1 MPQLWHGGTDLNY
14 SSPMASLVLTD
25 SSQLTALKSYQT
37 NLCIPTPNHMICK
50 NMCLSAV
57 TSDSQNVVLVSAV
70 ACALAKPGLVGSPL
84 GYNGLA
90 YGALGGYGAYGHGL
104 GLGGIA
110 PYGAG
115 PLAYSGLA
123 SPIAYSGLA
132 SPVAYSGLAS
142 PVAYSGLAAPVAYAA
157 TAPAVAVGV
166 RTQYHAQDELGQA
179 SYGHAEPFQT
189 HNAVQDAHGN
199 KIGSYSYVA
208 PDGQVIKTDYVAD
221 GAGYRVASNALP
233 VGPSVLP
240 APVHDTP
247 EVVAARAAHLA
258 EVAAV
263 HSRSKRGVALGHLPA
278 STGPLAVAAPLAV
291 SPYSSVIAG
300 PVVSP
305 YSAISAYG
313 VPALS
318 PYSSI
323 NAYGVPA
330 LSPYSSIN
338 AYGVPA
344 ISAYAAP
351 AVRAATLTTVVNNSV
366 VNNPGHAVSY
376 RVD

>member
-1 MPQLWHGGTDLNY
+1 MSG
-14 SSPMASLVLTD
+14 
-25 SSQLTALKSYQT
+25 KR
-37 NLCIPTPNHMICK
+37 K
-50 NMCLSAV
+50 
-57 TSDSQNVVLVSAV
+57 VVLVSAV

-123 SPIAYSGLA
+123 SP
-132 SPVAYSGLAS
+132 VAYSGLA
-142 PVAYSGLAAPVAYAA
+142 GHVAYAA
-157 TAPAVAVGV
+157 AAPAVAVGV

-189 HNAVQDAHGN
+189 HNAVQDAFGN

-233 VGPSVLP
+233 VGPSVVP

-263 HSRSKRGVALGHLPA
+263 HSRSKRGIALGHLPA

-291 SPYSSVIAG
+291 APAISSYSSVVAG

-305 YSAISAYG
+305 YSTVSAYG

-344 ISAYAAP
+344 ISAYGVP
-351 AVRAATLTTVVNNSV
+351 AVRAATLTTVVNN
-366 VNNPGHAVSY
+366 PGHAVSY

>member
-1 MPQLWHGGTDLNY
+1 MKFL
-14 SSPMASLVLTD
+14 
-25 SSQLTALKSYQT
+25 
-37 NLCIPTPNHMICK
+37 
-50 NMCLSAV
+50 
-57 TSDSQNVVLVSAV
+57 VVLVSAV

-110 PYGAG
+110 PYGAS

-123 SPIAYSGLA
+123 SH
-132 SPVAYSGLAS
+132 VAYSGLAS
-142 PVAYSGLAAPVAYAA
+142 PVAYSSLASPVAYAA
-157 TAPAVAVGV
+157 AAPAVAVGV

-189 HNAVQDAHGN
+189 HNAVQDAFGN

-233 VGPSVLP
+233 VGPSVVP
-240 APVHDTP
+240 APVQDTP

-263 HSRSKRGVALGHLPA
+263 HSRSKRGIALGHLPA
-278 STGPLAVAAPLAV
+278 STGPLAVATPLAVAPAISSYSSVVASPIV
-291 SPYSSVIAG
+291 SPYS
-300 PVVSP
+300 
-305 YSAISAYG
+305 YSAVSAYG
-313 VPALS
+313 VPA
-318 PYSSI
+318 I
-323 NAYGVPA
+323 
-330 LSPYSSIN
+330 SPYSSIN

-344 ISAYAAP
+344 ISAYGVPAISSYAAP
-351 AVRAATLTTVVNNSV
+351 AVRAATLTTVVNN
-366 VNNPGHAVSY
+366 PGHAVSY

>member
-1 MPQLWHGGTDLNY
+1 MRTL
-14 SSPMASLVLTD
+14 
-25 SSQLTALKSYQT
+25 
-37 NLCIPTPNHMICK
+37 
-50 NMCLSAV
+50 
-57 TSDSQNVVLVSAV
+57 VVLCCAV
-70 ACALAKPGLVGSPL
+70 ACAVAKPGIGAPLAYSGLGPL
-84 GYNGLA
+84 GY
-90 YGALGGYGAYGHGL
+90 

-123 SPIAYSGLA
+123 SP
-132 SPVAYSGLAS
+132 VAYSGLA
-142 PVAYSGLAAPVAYAA
+142 GHVAYAA
-157 TAPAVAVGV
+157 AAPAVAVGV

-189 HNAVQDAHGN
+189 HNAVQDASGN

-233 VGPSVLP
+233 VGPSVVPL
-240 APVHDTP
+240 PVHDTP

-263 HSRSKRGVALGHLPA
+263 HSRSKRGIALGHLPA

-291 SPYSSVIAG
+291 APAISSYSSVVAG

-305 YSAISAYG
+305 YSTVSAYG

-318 PYSSI
+318 P
-323 NAYGVPA
+323 
-330 LSPYSSIN
+330 IN

-344 ISAYAAP
+344 ISAFGVP
-351 AVRAATLTTVVNNSV
+351 AVRAATLTTVVNN
-366 VNNPGHAVSY
+366 PGHAVSY

>member
-1 MPQLWHGGTDLNY
+1 MLRERERERERGVRGGQHPEDGAEDK
-14 SSPMASLVLTD
+14 SGVLVKLPT
-25 SSQLTALKSYQT
+25 LEGAT
-37 NLCIPTPNHMICK
+37 NLATPMTMPYPVLGQGHLVHS
-50 NMCLSAV
+50 CLARKPV
-57 TSDSQNVVLVSAV
+57 FPPHPARHTVVLVSAV

-104 GLGGIA
+104 GLGLGGIA

-132 SPVAYSGLAS
+132 SPVAYSGLS
-142 PVAYSGLAAPVAYAA
+142 APVAYAA
-157 TAPAVAVGV
+157 AAPAVAVGV

-263 HSRSKRGVALGHLPA
+263 HSRSKRGIALGHLPA

-291 SPYSSVIAG
+291 VPAISSYSSVVAG
-300 PVVSP
+300 PVV
-305 YSAISAYG
+305 
-313 VPALS
+313 S

-330 LSPYSSIN
+330 LSHY
-338 AYGVPA
+338 
-344 ISAYAAP
+344 SAYAAP
-351 AVRAATLTTVVNNSV
+351 AVRAATLTTVVNN
-366 VNNPGHAVSY
+366 PGHAVSY

>member
-1 MPQLWHGGTDLNY
+1 MTKQSCRATPEGNQSCLGSRIVPVTK
-14 SSPMASLVLTD
+14 VLG
-25 SSQLTALKSYQT
+25 S
-37 NLCIPTPNHMICK
+37 NLDKWACVLRITRR
-50 NMCLSAV
+50 
-57 TSDSQNVVLVSAV
+57 VVLCCAV
-70 ACALAKPGLVGSPL
+70 ACAVAKPGIGAPLAYSGLGPL
-84 GYNGLA
+84 GY
-90 YGALGGYGAYGHGL
+90 

-110 PYGAG
+110 PYSAG

-123 SPIAYSGLA
+123 SH
-132 SPVAYSGLAS
+132 VAYSGLAS

-157 TAPAVAVGV
+157 AAPAVA
-166 RTQYHAQDELGQA
+166 YHAQDELGQA

-189 HNAVQDAHGN
+189 HNAVQDASGN

-233 VGPSVLP
+233 VGPSVVP
-240 APVHDTP
+240 APVQDTP

-263 HSRSKRGVALGHLPA
+263 HSRSKRGIALGHLPA

-291 SPYSSVIAG
+291 VPAISSYSSVVAG
-300 PVVSP
+300 PIV
-305 YSAISAYG
+305 
-313 VPALS
+313 S

-330 LSPYSSIN
+330 LSHYS
-338 AYGVPA
+338 AV
-344 ISAYAAP
+344 AP
-351 AVRAATLTTVVNNSV
+351 AVRAATLTTVVNN
-366 VNNPGHAVSY
+366 PGHAVSY

>member
-1 MPQLWHGGTDLNY
+1 MTKQSCRATPEGNQSCLGSRIVPVTK
-14 SSPMASLVLTD
+14 VLG
-25 SSQLTALKSYQT
+25 S
-37 NLCIPTPNHMICK
+37 NLDKWACVLRITRR
-50 NMCLSAV
+50 
-57 TSDSQNVVLVSAV
+57 VVLCCAV
-70 ACALAKPGLVGSPL
+70 ACAVAKPGIGAPLAYSGLGPL
-84 GYNGLA
+84 GY
-90 YGALGGYGAYGHGL
+90 

-110 PYGAG
+110 PYSAG

-123 SPIAYSGLA
+123 SHPSLF
-132 SPVAYSGLAS
+132 
-142 PVAYSGLAAPVAYAA
+142 
-157 TAPAVAVGV
+157 GV

-189 HNAVQDAHGN
+189 HNAVQDASGN

-233 VGPSVLP
+233 VGPSVVP
-240 APVHDTP
+240 APVQDTP

-263 HSRSKRGVALGHLPA
+263 HSRSKRGIALGHLPA

-291 SPYSSVIAG
+291 VPAISSYSSVVAG
-300 PVVSP
+300 PIV
-305 YSAISAYG
+305 
-313 VPALS
+313 S

-330 LSPYSSIN
+330 LSHYS
-338 AYGVPA
+338 AV
-344 ISAYAAP
+344 AP
-351 AVRAATLTTVVNNSV
+351 AVRAATLTTVVNN
-366 VNNPGHAVSY
+366 PGHAVSY